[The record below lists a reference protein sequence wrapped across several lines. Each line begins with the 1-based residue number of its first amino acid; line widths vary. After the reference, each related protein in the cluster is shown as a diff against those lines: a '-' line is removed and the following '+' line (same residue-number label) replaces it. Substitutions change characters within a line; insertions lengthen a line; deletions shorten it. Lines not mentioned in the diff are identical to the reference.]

1 MVLQTNSIAP
11 ELEYQG
17 GIVYLVNQ
25 RMLGKYHTVA
35 HEGGTRSGKTY
46 NTILF
51 FVDKALSET
60 GLQISVTS
68 RDLPHLRKGAMKD
81 FIEIM
86 MARGLWN
93 DDQWTE
99 SGSKEKSPHT
109 YTFANGSYI
118 EFFGA
123 DDIGKV
129 SGPGRDYLFCNE
141 VNFFKYI
148 VFRQLV
154 IRTRKGVIV
163 DYNPIH
169 PKHWVYDKVLTRK
182 NCYMWQSTYL
192 DNLPFL
198 PQSQIDEITAMAD
211 VDPEWARIY
220 VHGLRG
226 SLQKGQIY
234 KNWKPISIGEYR
246 AIDKK
251 EIYGIDWGY
260 FPDPNAVVGVKINKN
275 QRFVRKILYERN
287 MSDEAF
293 VNKLKLLGCTSK
305 SVFVAPTDSGGSK
318 AIRYMQKNGFPIT
331 YPVSKPP
338 GSLNVGIK
346 SLRTKEVFY
355 VMDNDLDF
363 EVGNYTYLLDSN
375 EEITNVPIDKHNH
388 LLDATRYVEL
398 YKDYL

>member
-1 MVLQTNSIAP
+1 MVKQTHDIEAAP
-11 ELEYQG
+11 TYKA
-17 GIVYLVNQ
+17 GIVYLVNK

-51 FVDKALSET
+51 FIDKAQEEPNIE
-60 GLQISVTS
+60 ISVTS

-81 FIEIM
+81 FVDIM
-86 MARGLWN
+86 QARGLWEEER
-93 DDQWTE
+93 W
-99 SGSKEKSPHT
+99 KETGHT

-154 IRTRKGVIV
+154 IRTRRGVIV

-182 NCYMWQSTYL
+182 NCYMWQSTFI
-192 DNLPFL
+192 DNIPFL
-198 PQSQIDEITAMAD
+198 PQSQIDEIAAMAE

-234 KNWKPISIGEYR
+234 KNWQPISIAEYR
-246 AIDKK
+246 AIDAK
-251 EIYGIDWGY
+251 EVYGVDWGY
-260 FPDPNAVVGVKINKN
+260 YPDPNAVIGVKRVKN
-275 QRFVRKILYERN
+275 ERYYRKILYEKN
-287 MSDEAF
+287 MSDEGF
-293 VNKLKLLGCTSK
+293 VDKLKLLGCTNK
-305 SVFVAPTDSGGSK
+305 SIFVAPTDSGGAK
-318 AIRYMQKNGFPIT
+318 AVKYMQGHGFPMT
-331 YPVSKPP
+331 YPISKPP

-346 SLRTKEVFY
+346 AVRTKKCHY

-363 EVGNYTYLLDSN
+363 EVGNYTYMLDSN
-375 EEITNVPIDKHNH
+375 EEITSVPIDKHNH
-388 LLDATRYVEL
+388 LLDAARYVEL
-398 YKDYL
+398 YRDYL

>member
-1 MVLQTNSIAP
+1 MVFQSQHIEPVT
-11 ELEYQG
+11 EYTT
-17 GIVYLVNQ
+17 GIVYLVNKM
-25 RMLGKYHTVA
+25 MLDKYHTVA

-51 FVDKALSET
+51 FIDKAMEEAL
-60 GLQISVTS
+60 LQISVTS

-81 FIEIM
+81 FQEIM
-86 MARGLWN
+86 MSRGLWE
-93 DDQWTE
+93 DDRW
-99 SGSKEKSPHT
+99 KETGHT

-154 IRTRKGVIV
+154 IRTRRGVIV

-198 PQSQIDEITAMAD
+198 PKTQVDEIQAMAE

-220 VHGLRG
+220 VYGLRG

-234 KNWKPISIGEYR
+234 KNWNPISIAEYK
-246 AIDKK
+246 AIDAK
-251 EIYGIDWGY
+251 EVYGVDWGY
-260 FPDPNAVVGVKINKN
+260 FPDPNVVVGMKAYKN
-275 QRFVRKILYERN
+275 QRWLRKILYKQN
-287 MSDEAF
+287 MSDEDF
-293 VNKLKLLGCTSK
+293 VNELKRIGCDSN
-305 SVFVAPTDSGGSK
+305 SIFVAPSDSGGSK
-318 AIRYMQKNGFPIT
+318 AVQYMRKHGFPIT
-331 YPVSKPP
+331 YTVNRPP

-346 SLRTKEVFY
+346 ALRTKEVHY
-355 VMDNDLDF
+355 VMDNELDF
-363 EVGNYTYLLDSN
+363 EVGNYTYTLDSN
-375 EEITNVPIDKHNH
+375 EEITSIPVDKHNH
-388 LLDATRYVEL
+388 CLDAARYVEL
-398 YKDYL
+398 YRAYL